1 MVSRVEMICSCI
13 LPYRTCTGVDL
24 FILRWVP
31 KSLGDTL
38 LTCLYLDPRTLWNDW
53 FYSSYVQVLA
63 FKTLH
68 IPSTNTLIWA
78 IVIEFKPRNFLWFLN
93 RISHSWSK
101 QSAVEMRLH
110 IHEQSLIS
118 MARCH
123 VWWLFTC
130 LLSGFNSRRTRG
142 HRSNRVLPNPRE
154 ITTKVTTTNVVLN
167 YEGVSAHIMQ
177 WGQFIAHEFTQ
188 LSEVQGKL
196 LNCIPFFLEIMAFK
210 CQRVIANWA
219 YQEIMEKWKVSITPL
234 FIYLNLFI
242 MVPLH

>member
-1 MVSRVEMICSCI
+1 M
-13 LPYRTCTGVDL
+13 
-24 FILRWVP
+24 VP
-31 KSLGDTL
+31 KLTLGVSNKQLNCGFTFTDCFEFLSLRNIMMT
-38 LTCLYLDPRTLWNDW
+38 
-53 FYSSYVQVLA
+53 
-63 FKTLH
+63 
-68 IPSTNTLIWA
+68 ITN
-78 IVIEFKPRNFLWFLN
+78 
-93 RISHSWSK
+93 H
-101 QSAVEMRLH
+101 
-110 IHEQSLIS
+110 
-118 MARCH
+118 
-123 VWWLFTC
+123 
-130 LLSGFNSRRTRG
+130 LSGFNSRRTRG